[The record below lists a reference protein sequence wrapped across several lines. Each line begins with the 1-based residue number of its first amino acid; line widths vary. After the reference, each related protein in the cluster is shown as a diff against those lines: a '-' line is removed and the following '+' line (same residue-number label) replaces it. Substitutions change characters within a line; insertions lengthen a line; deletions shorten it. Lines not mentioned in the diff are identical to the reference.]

1 MISTSIEKLDYFLG
15 GGIKNGI
22 ITDIFGPNGTGKTQ
36 FLIQISI
43 NSLQQ
48 GGRVY
53 FQDTTGEFRP
63 ERMLEIMKN
72 HNMDHSLMDKVIVS
86 RIINSAEQI
95 QALSKISES
104 NFDLIVI
111 DNITDL
117 FSFEYSKDKLTLEKN
132 IAFMKYMHELSK
144 ITIQNNIPV
153 VITNMIRNIDQHE
166 TENLEKSISI
176 FTHTKIKLSKKG
188 TKFTGKVYSPFSENI
203 FNYNISSDGLHNSS

>member
-1 MISTSIEKLDYFLG
+1 MISTSIEKLDHFLG

-36 FLIQISI
+36 FLMQISI

-63 ERMLEIMKN
+63 ERMLEVMKN
-72 HNMDHSLMDKVIVS
+72 NNIDHSLMDKVIVS
-86 RIINSAEQI
+86 RITNSAEQI
-95 QALSKISES
+95 KALSKISES

-117 FSFEYSKDKLTLEKN
+117 FSFEYSKDELSLEKN
-132 IAFMKYMHELSK
+132 IVFMKYMHELSK

-176 FTHTKIKLSKKG
+176 FTHTKIKLSKNG
-188 TKFTGKVYSPFSENI
+188 TEFTGKVYSPFSENI
-203 FNYNISSDGLHNSS
+203 FNYNISSNGLNNSS